1 MRSNSK
7 FRIFSFRRGNI
18 LAKFDKLQSHSESLM
33 AWLASHRIIWMPFLA
48 LIIVGLAIIQRFY
61 NAGVIGGLD
70 YTLFQPDGFY
80 YSIRTYEFLGH
91 SRAEAVEVVQKF
103 YDLHGKTGFEIDLS
117 NGFQDKLMDSR
128 VLYPLLSVVFVFF
141 FGMWG
146 MLIIPCL
153 ATIVFCIHFSVTA
166 IGEKKKT
173 SVILGILLLLSIS
186 TTFNRW
192 MILNYTEA
200 LNFLLFYFLINL
212 FSKTSD
218 KDSKLELK
226 AIFLFALIS
235 LNHAEPL
242 ISIAFVTWAAIY
254 KVFSMRY
261 FVLFFIIF
269 LNTIPLLLNG
279 IRPLDFQDSP
289 RSLTEI
295 LRKAIELPLIE
306 GAQLLIL
313 DRALLFLIALGLLG
327 LFLSQDFKMFSLL
340 IFLFLG
346 SWIQLTLVGASGTN
360 FRYFLPALPV
370 LVLGFS
376 KYRIL

>member
-1 MRSNSK
+1 MRTNSK
-7 FRIFSFRRGNI
+7 FRIFGFRRGKI
-18 LAKFDKLQSHSESLM
+18 LAKFDNLHSHRESLM
-33 AWLASHRIIWMPFLA
+33 ATLDSHKIIWMPFLA
-48 LIIVGLAIIQRFY
+48 LTIVAFAIIQRFY

-80 YSIRTYEFLGH
+80 YSIRTYEFLGY

-103 YDLHGKTGFEIDLS
+103 YDSHGKTGFEIDLS

-128 VLYPLLSVVFVFF
+128 VLYPLLSVVFVSL

-146 MLIIPCL
+146 MLIIPTL
-153 ATIVFCIHFSVTA
+153 ATIAFCIHFSVTA
-166 IGEKKKT
+166 IRENKKT

-186 TTFNRW
+186 STFNRW

-212 FSKTSD
+212 FSKTSV
-218 KDSKLELK
+218 KESKLELK
-226 AIFLFALIS
+226 AIFLFVLIS
-235 LNHAEPL
+235 VNHAEPL

-261 FVLFFIIF
+261 FVIFFIVF
-269 LNTIPLLLNG
+269 LNTIPLLLSG
-279 IRPLDFQDSP
+279 IGPLDFQESP

-295 LRKAIELPLIE
+295 LGKAIELPLIE

-327 LFLSQDFKMFSLL
+327 LFLSKDFKMFSLL

-346 SWIQLTLVGASGTN
+346 SWLQLTLVGASGTN

-370 LVLGFS
+370 LILGFS
-376 KYRIL
+376 NYRRL